1 MKKLTNTGFRVRTI
15 APKSNQIDKVMDEC
29 CAILLFAS
37 RKFASSKRCMQ
48 ELFHADSR
56 DFTMIPVIVDESLDL
71 EETPSLNFVLRSVK
85 CLKMKTQNLV
95 SRIVNR
101 FRLEGVPCPDE
112 KVLDQT
118 ELEQQN
124 PPRRLAVVRKDHDND
139 DEDDSDS
146 ESGSYHSE
154 NLLPDLQRDLAMMR
168 KAMARDDDDLS
179 SASSFT
185 DAGSVGF

>member
-1 MKKLTNTGFRVRTI
+1 
-15 APKSNQIDKVMDEC
+15 MDEC

-48 ELFHADSR
+48 ELFQSDSR
-56 DFTMIPVIVDESLDL
+56 DFTIIPVLVDESLDL
-71 EETPSLNFVLRSVK
+71 EEIPSLNFVLRSVK
-85 CLKMKTQNLV
+85 SLKMMKTQNLV

-124 PPRRLAVVRKDHDND
+124 PPRGLSVVRSFFFVSLTYL
-139 DEDDSDS
+139 E
-146 ESGSYHSE
+146 YQHSKH
-154 NLLPDLQRDLAMMR
+154 QYRYVRMMMR
-168 KAMARDDDDLS
+168 TIPILNLVRITVK
-179 SASSFT
+179 T
-185 DAGSVGF
+185 CCPICSVILP

>member
-1 MKKLTNTGFRVRTI
+1 VVFQSYVHFFCITHLPRISTLETTI
-15 APKSNQIDKVMDEC
+15 Q
-29 CAILLFAS
+29 
-37 RKFASSKRCMQ
+37 
-48 ELFHADSR
+48 
-56 DFTMIPVIVDESLDL
+56 
-71 EETPSLNFVLRSVK
+71 
-85 CLKMKTQNLV
+85 
-95 SRIVNR
+95 
-101 FRLEGVPCPDE
+101 
-112 KVLDQT
+112 
-118 ELEQQN
+118 
-124 PPRRLAVVRKDHDND
+124 VRKNHDND